1 MKSFLIA
8 AAAGVLILA
17 SQTSTRAQAETP
29 LDQITAIVSHSA
41 CESAAWSH
49 GQGLAP
55 KAYIRGMAL
64 VFARSVC
71 RSDQP
76 DVKVVAAARGAPGSQ
91 AERTDALTWYRF
103 QFHGRWAVE

>member
-17 SQTSTRAQAETP
+17 TQTSTRAQAETP

-64 VFARSVC
+64 VFARSR

-91 AERTDALTWYRF
+91 AERTDALTWYESNSRAL
-103 QFHGRWAVE
+103 GCR